1 MYWLVSYERFIGD
14 GYDEVSIRLGSS
26 ESKYIK
32 LITKFNLFDL
42 ESRKLVRVKLDEFS
56 ELMRGH
62 EIKNVWLRDGCRELF
77 SLSNSSYHRL
87 EMCNIQDILPM
98 HTVFRNEYNGNIRSK
113 DQCTMY
119 MVEYTSEYIVAL
131 DHLGRVSVLSFDDAL
146 IQLEAG
152 CEYIKCNLG
161 IDDVRELSKGRNVYI
176 ENHKMIEYTEN
187 SGKYTERI
195 KDSERDNS
203 VREMIGSGGYYVGSN
218 GVLTI
223 TGDPVTITCNNCD
236 KIIVSDKSSFDFTK
250 FVVIGGSCK
259 STPDGFLSYAKK
271 LETLRLPQGIQRLGA
286 RNLSFTNMTK
296 IDLRMYSR
304 LRTLGWLSLSNN
316 YLLTEVYFPDNVT
329 KLGLCCRYNRELRTM
344 LLPKKCISLQSDVFD
359 TNVKLERIG
368 LPEGKFS
375 IPGLDKVHPDS
386 IFNSLKE
393 IYATNENYDM
403 AKRMADMAG
412 HKVSIIVG
420 ERA

>member
-42 ESRKLVRVKLDEFS
+42 ESRKLVRLKLDEFS

-62 EIKNVWLRDGCRELF
+62 KIKNVWLRDGSKELF
-77 SLSNSSYHRL
+77 SLSNSSYHGL

-119 MVEYTSEYIVAL
+119 MIEYTSEYIVAL

-236 KIIVSDKSSFDFTK
+236 KIIVSDRSSFDVTE

-329 KLGLCCRYNRELRTM
+329 KLGVCCRYNRELRTM
-344 LLPKKCISLQSDVFD
+344 LLPKKCISLQSDVFA
-359 TNVKLERIG
+359 TNVKLEQIG

-403 AKRMADMAG
+403 AKRMAEMAG